1 MSRLDPSDPSTALR
15 FELFAGGFELANA
28 FDELID
34 PVEQRARF
42 EAESAARRALGKA
55 VYPIDE
61 ALLSALG
68 QMKPTAGIALGL
80 DRLVMLLTGADH
92 IADVRLEAW

>member
-1 MSRLDPSDPSTALR
+1 M
-15 FELFAGGFELANA
+15 ANA

-42 EAESAARRALGKA
+42 EAESAARAELGKA

-61 ALLSALG
+61 VLLAALG
-68 QMKPTAGIALGL
+68 EMTPTAGIALGV
-80 DRLVMLLTGADH
+80 DRLVMLLTGAEH